1 MAHQQPPLAVCIPLS
16 VDAFILNE
24 HVVNSGKAVIAPF
37 SLPDYGGLEPGDR
50 LQHDVIPHL
59 NLRSATVAKTN
70 DRLSDLDSGESRRDR
85 LGVYLHW
92 TIPKPFRTGLAASE
106 SASDSYLKERTKKG
120 LPKEKRETTTG
131 STEFVA
137 VPDRWIV
144 IRRIHTSTPAQ
155 ATYAQFS
162 AFVIESNRVRRLD
175 REEFAVLDLDTEAAP
190 FVDHQGTTNA
200 QHGVFLGAKYHLED
214 WQGVWDP
221 AAVDPQSFHIPLT
234 IADSA
239 NPLFTDFQHHCMNVF
254 AMHDDLTYYSVEN
267 NTMCTLESADIS
279 YLVLG
284 YHGLEQHDP
293 LANGEVSSNSALL
306 STHGMKLRSEEQ
318 VDWLKSQ
325 PKDSRIRSLCHG
337 RADHV
342 VWSLKQAPRKIPAD
356 EVAEH
361 FARLHPVAVGTDL
374 LDALTASYLSPAD
387 PKKADAKLAAAFKH
401 LEILAANPS
410 DDGSDSSQGAQ
421 QKASHY
427 RPAHGGHT
435 WKLKKVSNT
444 KKTADSMS
452 SISSSSSQPTVTQAK
467 PTSPKSTTN
476 PKTSPSAQIATK
488 LDSDN
493 KPPAE
498 TLQMLHD
505 LNSTQKLLDS
515 ATRHYHLLQHL
526 LFCEWWKARAAGYGD
541 SNASTS
547 DELDDGFHSMRSWYK
562 THLNETRSRLRRIL
576 GDLMKLNRGDG
587 KSGILVTL
595 AAHIGELRKHGPR
608 TIQAPA
614 ARFFSTRDPT
624 ILLSEMESSWPDD
637 FTADNIT
644 VQLNTELS
652 DSRKQVPQNDEAWQ
666 IFQGKLTTLPSW
678 VHGCVDDL
686 RHDWLRLEVEKGT
699 TASAERNNAQSA
711 QAWFPLFIEWEADYF
726 HIPIEHWKLQETG
739 NGTVKY
745 GIKRDAKI
753 TGDPKITTSRRGL
766 SGRSAIFPEGQR
778 SLSTLVDQM
787 SPPTRACCLFK
798 GVSRSKDGQLFRPV
812 THGQVRFTKLNIVDK
827 FGQVVCAF
835 DPRPGQPF
843 RPIYPS
849 VSEDMACQRS
859 HLAGRVFANTALPEP
874 EGRSQFFQLGPR
886 VNQNI
891 RFNATFVVQEYG
903 KQEAG
908 QKSDAPSKTN
918 GSWRSLLEW
927 ENPIWGWV
935 VCNFQDDSLQVFQ
948 GDGTLCGEILVGS
961 PTNKGLWLNPD
972 ADSTH
977 AVPTVSNPE
986 LAAFMERLS
995 SSNEFLHKVW
1005 NMVVDANEHIH
1016 HAPSTLADFLPALI
1030 GRPLAL
1036 VSMGWSLE
1044 LATMPMVDQSD
1055 SRTQQ
1060 DMGIFDYKFDLKLGD
1075 QMSLH
1080 DGLVAYFLEDGE
1092 ASDKGSSFTFNEV
1105 HTTYGL
1111 NGVKRGLRRRK
1122 GVVSPSQTTLTG
1134 NVAETANLP
1143 SSASSTS
1150 SVINTPSSGSTV
1162 SEAKPVSQV
1171 VRAENIPFTPYWID
1185 PMQYGSAKIEE
1196 FAAEHHRKLRIFGA
1210 LVDPFQ
1216 SINGFSGI
1224 LPTTSLS
1231 IPPWALDSALKKME
1245 TFIRVGPLLIPSDLP
1260 TSTPP
1265 DLTSTEIKP
1274 TSLSVAS
1281 PTATL
1286 PIDAPAEGSWT
1297 WIQPVQ
1303 ADATDFVN
1311 QKFKLVPTS
1320 KQFIVPDGPKT
1331 AVEGFLRLISE

>member
-1 MAHQQPPLAVCIPLS
+1 M
-16 VDAFILNE
+16 
-24 HVVNSGKAVIAPF
+24 
-37 SLPDYGGLEPGDR
+37 
-50 LQHDVIPHL
+50 
-59 NLRSATVAKTN
+59 
-70 DRLSDLDSGESRRDR
+70 
-85 LGVYLHW
+85 
-92 TIPKPFRTGLAASE
+92 
-106 SASDSYLKERTKKG
+106 
-120 LPKEKRETTTG
+120 
-131 STEFVA
+131 
-137 VPDRWIV
+137 

-155 ATYAQFS
+155 APYAQFS

-175 REEFAVLDLDTEAAP
+175 REEFAGLDLDTEAAP
-190 FVDHQGTTNA
+190 FVDHQGTTDA

-221 AAVDPQSFHIPLT
+221 AAVDPQSFHVPLT

-254 AMHDDLTYYSVEN
+254 AMHDDLTYYSVEK
-267 NTMCTLESADIS
+267 NTLCTLENADIS
-279 YLVLG
+279 YLVIG

-293 LANGEVSSNSALL
+293 LANGEVASNSALL
-306 STHGMKLRSEEQ
+306 STHGMKLGFEEQ
-318 VDWLKSQ
+318 VDWLKDQ
-325 PKDSRIRSLCHG
+325 PEDSRIRSLCHG
-337 RADHV
+337 TADHV
-342 VWSLKQAPRKIPAD
+342 FWSLKEAPKKIPAD
-356 EVAEH
+356 EVAEK

-374 LDALTASYLSPAD
+374 LDALTASYLAPAD
-387 PKKADAKLAAAFKH
+387 PSKADTKLAAAFKH

-410 DDGSDSSQGAQ
+410 DDGAESSQGAQ

-435 WKLKKVSNT
+435 WKLKKDSNT
-444 KKTADSMS
+444 KKTTDSTFS
-452 SISSSSSQPTVTQAK
+452 TLSSSLQPTVTQANPMS
-467 PTSPKSTTN
+467 PTRTTGPN
-476 PKTSPSAQIATK
+476 TDPSAQVATK
-488 LDSDN
+488 LDSN
-493 KPPAE
+493 NEPPEE

-505 LNSTQKLLDS
+505 LNSAQKLLDS

-541 SNASTS
+541 SNASTT
-547 DELDDGFHSMRSWYK
+547 DELDDGFQSMRLWYN
-562 THLNETRSRLRRIL
+562 THLNETRSRMRKIL
-576 GDLMKLNRGDG
+576 SDLMKLNRGDG

-595 AAHIGELRKHGPR
+595 TAHIKELRKHGPR
-608 TIQAPA
+608 TTQAPA

-624 ILLSEMESSWPDD
+624 ILLSDMESAWPDD

-644 VQLNTELS
+644 VQLNTQLS
-652 DSRKQVPQNDEAWQ
+652 DSKKQMPQNDEAWQ
-666 IFQGKLTTLPSW
+666 IFQGKLTKLPSW

-686 RHDWLRLEVEKGT
+686 RHDWLRLEVEEAT
-699 TASAERNNAQSA
+699 TASTERTNAPSS

-739 NGTVKY
+739 NGTMRY

-778 SLSTLVDQM
+778 SLSTLVDQVIRRSSSDDLKEILGNQGEEAIRTAVASLDSTLSAELEGISDHLLTLVRGTHATA
-787 SPPTRACCLFK
+787 SPAENDQISSWLSTLFPYLSMNDRAAVVNSLVTGVGADVTPYTSLLPVQ
-798 GVSRSKDGQLFRPV
+798 GVSRRKDGQLFRPV

-903 KQEAG
+903 KQEAA
-908 QKSDAPSKTN
+908 QKSGVPSKTN
-918 GSWRSLLEW
+918 GSWRALLEW

-961 PTNKGLWLNPD
+961 PTTKGLWLNPD

-977 AVPTVSNPE
+977 AVPAVSSPE

-1055 SRTQQ
+1055 SGTEQE
-1060 DMGIFDYKFDLKLGD
+1060 MGIFDYKFDLKLGD

-1092 ASDKGSSFTFNEV
+1092 ASSEGSSFTFNEV
-1105 HTTYGL
+1105 YTTYGL
-1111 NGVKRGLRRRK
+1111 SGVKRGLRRRK
-1122 GVVSPSQTTLTG
+1122 GVVTPSQTTSTG
-1134 NVAETANLP
+1134 NVDKTANLP

-1150 SVINTPSSGSTV
+1150 SAINTPSSGSTI
-1162 SEAKPVSQV
+1162 SEVKPVPQV
-1171 VRAENIPFTPYWID
+1171 VRAKNIPFTPYWID

-1196 FAAEHHRKLRIFGA
+1196 FTAEHHRNFHIFGA

-1231 IPPWALDSALKKME
+1231 IPSWALDSALKKME
-1245 TFIRVGPLLIPSDLP
+1245 TFIRAGPLLIPSDLP
-1260 TSTPP
+1260 TITPP
-1265 DLTSTEIKP
+1265 G
-1274 TSLSVAS
+1274 SLSTRTEPTTSSIAS
-1281 PTATL
+1281 TTAAL

-1297 WIQPVQ
+1297 WIQPVHL
-1303 ADATDFVN
+1303 DATDFVN
-1311 QKFKLVPTS
+1311 QQFKLVPTS

-1331 AVEGFLRLISE
+1331 AVEGFLRSNSE